1 MQQLVDL
8 IIQASECDFYFSH
21 RIYFFFKSVMFDKL
35 TDRTKIETQSQAVE
49 LVLKSMYRMISDD
62 VAK

>member
-1 MQQLVDL
+1 M
-8 IIQASECDFYFSH
+8 IQASECDFYFAH

-35 TDRTKIETQSQAVE
+35 TDRAKLETQTQAVE
-49 LVLKSMYRMISDD
+49 LVLKSMFRMVSDD